1 MRVFLLI
8 SMLVLGLVSQGS
20 VLAGESSAKVMLEIV
35 DGDTAFMIDKKA
47 QKAWWIV
54 GECRRPIP
62 IERNTSQK
70 GQSSNKSMMSKKLVK
85 DVRLGSRQISLEQQF
100 RFNLAN
106 DPVSVSVYNSVWGG
120 WSPVLVQVNSTC
132 TTDALCAS
140 RMELPEC

>member
-106 DPVSVSVYNSVWGG
+106 DPVSVSVYNSVRGG